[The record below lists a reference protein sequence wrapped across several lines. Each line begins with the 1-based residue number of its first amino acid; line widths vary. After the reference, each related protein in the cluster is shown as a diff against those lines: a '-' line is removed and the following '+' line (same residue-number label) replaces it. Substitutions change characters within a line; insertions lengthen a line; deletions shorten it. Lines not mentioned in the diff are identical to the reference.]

1 MKKLIAATLLVLVAI
16 SAQAQ
21 NANIVSKTSEVK
33 IFSKT
38 PVEDI
43 EAVNKKARAII
54 NPNSMDIAVKITNTD
69 FDFPNNLME
78 EHFNEKYMESEKYPT
93 SIFTGKINKK
103 IDFTVP
109 GTYEVEAVGKLKM
122 HGVTKDKILKGTIIV
137 SESGIVLKC
146 NFDVMLVDYNIERPS
161 IVMAKIAEKIDIVT
175 VFNFPLKK

>member
-1 MKKLIAATLLVLVAI
+1 MKKLLAVSLLAI
-16 SAQAQ
+16 GAFSAQAQ
-21 NANIVSKTSEVK
+21 NVNITSKTSEVK

-54 NPNSMDIAVKITNTD
+54 NPNSMDIAVRITNTD

-103 IDFTVP
+103 IDFTVA
-109 GTYEVEAVGKLKM
+109 GTYEVEAVGKLNM
-122 HGVTKDKILKGTIIV
+122 HGVTKDKTLKGTIVV
-137 SESGIVLKC
+137 SESGVVLKC
-146 NFDVMLVDYNIERPS
+146 NFDVLLVDFNIERPS

-175 VFNFPLKK
+175 VFSFPLKK

>member
-1 MKKLIAATLLVLVAI
+1 MKKLIAAALLLFGAFNV
-16 SAQAQ
+16 QAQ
-21 NANIVSKTSEVK
+21 SANLASKTSEVK

-38 PVEDI
+38 PLEDI

-78 EHFNEKYMESEKYPT
+78 EHFNEKYMESEKYPI
-93 SIFTGKINKK
+93 SIFTGKISKK
-103 IDFTVP
+103 IDFKVA
-109 GTYEVEAVGKLKM
+109 GTYEVEAVGKLNM
-122 HGVTKDKILKGTIIV
+122 HGVTKDKTLKGTIVV
-137 SESGIVLKC
+137 SESGMVLKC